1 MIKNNY
7 RYTKT
12 VVLGEQF
19 LKDTGNKY
27 RVVSKKKYK
36 GKIANDGKVI
46 LEAGVTFTLQILE
59 DNSEIIV
66 DRETGEIKEDIVFET
81 FEVTVIGL
89 EYPSNFKKGDYV
101 SLGAFLS
108 DASYFVNYT
117 LIMRFA
123 DITYANK

>member
-36 GKIANDGKVI
+36 GKFDNDGKVI
-46 LEAGVTFTLQILE
+46 LEPGVTFTLQILE

-66 DRETGEIKEDIVFET
+66 DRESGEIKEDNVFET

-89 EYPSNFKKGDYV
+89 EYPSDFKP
-101 SLGAFLS
+101 
-108 DASYFVNYT
+108 
-117 LIMRFA
+117 
-123 DITYANK
+123 ANKKSRLNWKNIENFIQVENRVSK

>member
-66 DRETGEIKEDIVFET
+66 DRETGEIKEDNVFET

-89 EYPSNFKKGDYV
+89 EYPSNV